1 MADDQFSKCAFSSR
15 KVKHSAGLFGLLL
28 IICVLAGIRH
38 KNLLSDR
45 GYCDEGHERL
55 LVYDYIPN
63 LSHSFAQLP
72 TSSCNLGIVHRDV
85 RASNVLLDSEFD
97 PRNVLQLGKNQK
109 PGRVQFWYLIA
120 KTGTYLFGM
129 SERIAKQSGDASRG
143 SKDPSLGW
151 IIGFLFVVRFLGL
164 FSVVPLRKIMV
175 IDFKLTYPNVL
186 TCLLPFDSMLKLY
199 IRKQVRM
206 LGRFFSFS
214 FLWSFFQ
221 WFFTGGYNCGFS
233 NFPTFGLKAY
243 QYNNICGCWDDMS
256 IHNQHLCFFWE
267 VFIAVAII
275 LGDGLYNF
283 CKVLSRTLSG
293 LFVQLRGTTRTSFT
307 IEEDPTASQFSP
319 KQSYDDQRR
328 IRFFLKDQIPIW
340 FAIEGYSII
349 GATSTAILPHSFSDL
364 AQVTKP

>member
-1 MADDQFSKCAFSSR
+1 
-15 KVKHSAGLFGLLL
+15 
-28 IICVLAGIRH
+28 
-38 KNLLSDR
+38 
-45 GYCDEGHERL
+45 
-55 LVYDYIPN
+55 
-63 LSHSFAQLP
+63 
-72 TSSCNLGIVHRDV
+72 
-85 RASNVLLDSEFD
+85 
-97 PRNVLQLGKNQK
+97 
-109 PGRVQFWYLIA
+109 
-120 KTGTYLFGM
+120 M

-175 IDFKLTYPNVL
+175 IDFKLTYPNGTATAHLINSFHTSQWGQDSQVLSFHFFTLCLLVL

-243 QYNNICGCWDDMS
+243 QYNNPNVKVLMYK
-256 IHNQHLCFFWE
+256 Q